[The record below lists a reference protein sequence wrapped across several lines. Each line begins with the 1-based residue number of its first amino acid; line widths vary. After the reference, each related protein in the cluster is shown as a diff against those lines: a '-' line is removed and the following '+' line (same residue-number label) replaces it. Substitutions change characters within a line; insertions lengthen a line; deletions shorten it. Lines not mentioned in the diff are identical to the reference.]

1 MKPWLGVIAD
11 DYTGAT
17 DLAGMLVRS
26 GVSTVQFLGVP
37 AGKEPSPEA
46 ECLVVALKSRSID
59 PDEAVRQSVDAAKWL
74 LAQGV
79 DQVFFKYC
87 STFDSTADGNIGPV
101 AEALAREV
109 GADISIICP
118 AVPENGRT
126 VYQGNLFVG
135 ESPLSESSMRN
146 HPLTPMTD
154 SNLRRLFA
162 AQAEAPPELVPHAI
176 VRSGAQAIRDRL
188 GELSVSG
195 TRFAVVD
202 AVDDADLLAIG
213 QATADARLVT
223 GASGLA
229 VGMANARSSGSAGD
243 VPASPTGLAA
253 VLSGSCST
261 ATQEQ
266 VAIYKS
272 GHPSFEIDVY
282 RLAVGHDVVA
292 EALTFAKAQLPAAP
306 LIYSSTDPATV
317 REIQDALGVARSAEL
332 VECAFAAIARGLVAL
347 GVRRLVV
354 AGGETSGAVVNGLG
368 TTAIEIGRE
377 VDPGVPWTISVDE
390 PRIGLLLKSG
400 NFGSPDIFTK
410 ALEAQNG

>member
-37 AGKEPSPEA
+37 TGDEQPPEA
-46 ECLVVALKSRSID
+46 ECLVVALKSRSIAA
-59 PDEAVRQSVDAAKWL
+59 DEAVRQSVAAARWL

-87 STFDSTADGNIGPV
+87 STFDSTPDGNIGPV
-101 AEALAREV
+101 AEALAREL

-126 VYQGNLFVG
+126 IYQGNLFVG
-135 ESPLSESSMRN
+135 ESLLSESSMRN

-154 SNLRRLFA
+154 SNLGRLFA
-162 AQAEAPPELVPHAI
+162 AQAEASPGLVPHAT
-176 VRSGAQAIRDRL
+176 VRAGAEAIRDRL
-188 GELSVSG
+188 EELSVSG
-195 TRFAVVD
+195 ARFAVVD

-223 GASGLA
+223 GAAGLA
-229 VGMANARSSGSAGD
+229 VGMASARSSGSRGE
-243 VPASPTGLAA
+243 VPVPPAGLAA

-266 VAIYKS
+266 VSLYKS

-282 RLAVGHDVVA
+282 RLAAGDDVVA
-292 EALTFAKAQLPAAP
+292 EALSFAEEHLSAVP
-306 LIYSSTDPATV
+306 LIYSSADPATV
-317 REIQDALGVARSAEL
+317 REIQDALGVAHSAEL
-332 VECAFAAIARGLVAL
+332 VESAFAAIAQGLVGL

-377 VDPGVPWTISVDE
+377 VDPGVPWTVSVDE

>member
-17 DLAGMLVRS
+17 DLAGMLVRT
-26 GVSTVQFLGVP
+26 GVSTVQYLGVP
-37 AGKEPSPEA
+37 TDDAPAAEA

-59 PDEAVRQSVDAAKWL
+59 ADDAARQSIAAARWL

-79 DQVFFKYC
+79 DQLFFKYC
-87 STFDSTADGNIGPV
+87 STFDSTAEGNIGPV

-109 GADISIICP
+109 GADISVICP

-135 ESPLSESSMRN
+135 ENLLSESSMRN

-154 SNLRRLFA
+154 SNLKRVFA
-162 AQAEAPPELVPHAI
+162 AQAGAAPGLVPHAT
-176 VRSGAQAIRDRL
+176 VRSGVNAIRARL
-188 GELSVSG
+188 SELAASG
-195 TRFAVVD
+195 TTFAVVD
-202 AVDDADLLAIG
+202 AIDDADLLAIG
-213 QATADARLVT
+213 QATAGAKLVT
-223 GASGLA
+223 GAAGLA
-229 VGMANARSSGSAGD
+229 VGMAGARASRSSGQ
-243 VPASPTGLAA
+243 VPQAPTGLAA

-266 VAIYKS
+266 VRLYKS

-282 RLAVGHDVVA
+282 RLAAGDDVVA
-292 EALTFAKAQLPAAP
+292 EALSFAEEHLPVVP
-306 LIYSSTDPATV
+306 LIYSSADPAKV
-317 REIQDALGVARSAEL
+317 REIQDALGVAHSAEL
-332 VECAFAAIARGLVAL
+332 VESAFAAIAQGLVEL
-347 GVRRLVV
+347 GVRRLIV

-368 TTAIEIGRE
+368 TSAIEIGRE

-400 NFGSPDIFTK
+400 NFGSPDIFAK
-410 ALEAQNG
+410 ALESQNG